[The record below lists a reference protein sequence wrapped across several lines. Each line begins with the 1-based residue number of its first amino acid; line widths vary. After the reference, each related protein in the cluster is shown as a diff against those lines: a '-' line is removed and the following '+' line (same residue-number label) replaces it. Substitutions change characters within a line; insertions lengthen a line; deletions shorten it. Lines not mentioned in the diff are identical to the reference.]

1 MTRFYE
7 MVFIARQDL
16 TTAQVEALVHAYT
29 GIVKE
34 FGGDVTKTEFC
45 GLRNLAYMIKKNK
58 KGHYVLLNISV
69 NPEAIQEIERQ
80 MSLNEDILRYLSV
93 RVENLDNTP
102 SPLMQQKSYKDST
115 RPDDHVEDEILT
127 SVTAGE
133 ETNHVS

>member
-1 MTRFYE
+1 MIRSYE

-16 TTAQVEALVHAYT
+16 TSAQVEALVQSYT

-58 KGHYVLLNISV
+58 KGHYVLFNISV
-69 NPEAIQEIERQ
+69 KPEAIKEIERQ
-80 MSLNEDILRYLSV
+80 MSLNEDILRYLSI
-93 RVENLDNTP
+93 RVEELDNTP